1 MAKRRR
7 GKLFRNNLMTPE
19 LKRLADELR
28 APGEI
33 GRGLPGKIQAQVQ
46 AKTLSQPATIDPE
59 IPAFTGRTE
68 VATYFTK
75 VGGNNLL
82 YQAESW
88 VILRLLLE
96 TAGPVAVGAR
106 DDVEPV
112 LSGKGILLPTDVEVE
127 FPLAKGNRVFITATA
142 VNRVRFIIQPVPWQE
157 QQTSIMGSLL
167 SLTRKK

>member
-1 MAKRRR
+1 
-7 GKLFRNNLMTPE
+7 MTPE
-19 LKRLADELR
+19 IKRLAEELR

-33 GRGLPGKIQAQVQ
+33 GRGLPGKVQAQVQ
-46 AKTLSQPATIDPE
+46 ANTLSQPTTIDPE

-68 VATYFTK
+68 INTYFTK
-75 VGGNNLL
+75 VGGNRLL

-112 LSGKGILLPTDVEVE
+112 LSGKGILLPTDVEIE

-142 VNRVRFIIQPVPWQE
+142 INRVRLIIQPVPWQE

-167 SLTRKK
+167 NLTRKK